1 MKELYDAITKR
12 RSFRTTSTLK
22 LTENEINDIE
32 RKLKELIPLNGD
44 IKTSFKLVP
53 SGSTTAGRGEVCIE
67 MFSEKKTGYLENA
80 GYMLQQLE
88 LYLVTKNIGSCWMG
102 IARPDEPKCEG
113 LDYVIMLASSKV
125 TPDMF
130 RQSTAEFDRRDA
142 AQLCRGELDA
152 DVIEAVRL
160 APSACNTQCTNIVS
174 SNNKVEFFRR
184 KCSVSF
190 VGDDKL
196 EYFNKIDSGIALCHA
211 EVAFE
216 YKNIKFKRTLLDG
229 QNKTAEYIL
238 L

>member
-113 LDYVIMLASSKV
+113 LDYVISLPRQRSRPICSDKALRSLTDVMRHNSVGVSLMRMLS
-125 TPDMF
+125 
-130 RQSTAEFDRRDA
+130 RR
-142 AQLCRGELDA
+142 
-152 DVIEAVRL
+152 
-160 APSACNTQCTNIVS
+160 
-174 SNNKVEFFRR
+174 
-184 KCSVSF
+184 
-190 VGDDKL
+190 
-196 EYFNKIDSGIALCHA
+196 
-211 EVAFE
+211 
-216 YKNIKFKRTLLDG
+216 
-229 QNKTAEYIL
+229 
-238 L
+238 